1 MTNTETPP
9 IEGPAAGRKGRPQL
23 AIFLLIMGVILAP
36 LTTVAIF
43 AKNQITNTDRYV
55 ETVSPLASDP
65 AIQEAVGTFVVDQ
78 LFAAVDVEELAA
90 EALPKKAQF
99 LAAPLAA
106 GVQNL
111 TKNVVDRFL
120 ASDEFAQLWDT
131 ANRAAHDRIV
141 SALTGETPSGKKA
154 ITVDDGT
161 VSLNL
166 GPVIEKVAQKLG
178 ADNLA
183 IFERID
189 LPVASTQF
197 KILDT
202 KNLGVARAGVSFLET
217 LAWILPILMILC
229 FVGSALLARDRRR
242 ATIRAGVAV
251 AMTAGAI
258 LVILNIGRT
267 LFVDLMIGNSLS
279 VDAGT
284 ALYDTVLRFVKASLL
299 AVGVIGLIV
308 AISAWLTGPAGAAVR
323 VRGALKS
330 GISGL
335 RDQAESSG
343 WEPGP
348 VAQYVA
354 DHLKILRW
362 AVIGAAFVLLLLV
375 GRTSVGSVLL
385 LVVLALIALGVLE
398 FMGRA
403 TTAKDP
409 SDEKSEKTPD
419 TSSN

>member
-120 ASDEFAQLWDT
+120 TSDEFAQLWDT

-154 ITVDDGT
+154 V
-161 VSLNL
+161 
-166 GPVIEKVAQKLG
+166 
-178 ADNLA
+178 
-183 IFERID
+183 
-189 LPVASTQF
+189 
-197 KILDT
+197 
-202 KNLGVARAGVSFLET
+202 
-217 LAWILPILMILC
+217 
-229 FVGSALLARDRRR
+229 
-242 ATIRAGVAV
+242 
-251 AMTAGAI
+251 
-258 LVILNIGRT
+258 
-267 LFVDLMIGNSLS
+267 
-279 VDAGT
+279 
-284 ALYDTVLRFVKASLL
+284 
-299 AVGVIGLIV
+299 
-308 AISAWLTGPAGAAVR
+308 
-323 VRGALKS
+323 
-330 GISGL
+330 
-335 RDQAESSG
+335 
-343 WEPGP
+343 
-348 VAQYVA
+348 
-354 DHLKILRW
+354 
-362 AVIGAAFVLLLLV
+362 
-375 GRTSVGSVLL
+375 
-385 LVVLALIALGVLE
+385 
-398 FMGRA
+398 
-403 TTAKDP
+403 
-409 SDEKSEKTPD
+409 
-419 TSSN
+419 

>member
-1 MTNTETPP
+1 M
-9 IEGPAAGRKGRPQL
+9 
-23 AIFLLIMGVILAP
+23 
-36 LTTVAIF
+36 
-43 AKNQITNTDRYV
+43 
-55 ETVSPLASDP
+55 
-65 AIQEAVGTFVVDQ
+65 
-78 LFAAVDVEELAA
+78 
-90 EALPKKAQF
+90 
-99 LAAPLAA
+99 
-106 GVQNL
+106 
-111 TKNVVDRFL
+111 
-120 ASDEFAQLWDT
+120 
-131 ANRAAHDRIV
+131 
-141 SALTGETPSGKKA
+141 
-154 ITVDDGT
+154 
-161 VSLNL
+161 
-166 GPVIEKVAQKLG
+166 AQKLG

-229 FVGSALLARDRRR
+229 FIGSALLARDRRR

-308 AISAWLTGPAGAAVR
+308 AISAWLTGPAGPAVR

-343 WEPGP
+343 WKPGP
-348 VAQYVA
+348 VAQYVT

-403 TTAKDP
+403 TSRKDP
-409 SDEKSEKTPD
+409 SDEKSEKMPE